1 MTRLMKL
8 PVLSFVILLLAG
20 CATTSGQRFGPETT
34 IPTDKALIY
43 VYRDSGFVGGA
54 VAYTVRANGV
64 DVAKLAAGGYF
75 PYYATPGEVEFS
87 AQTEAKT
94 SVTIDAKAGQTYY
107 IKGTIGVG
115 VFVGHPHLVVVPNEV
130 GAREIVACSLVPG
143 ANSTATEGGGR
154 PSTPGGP
161 MGNAVVDIDAS
172 DVVTLRSEPAD
183 VKLEVTDR
191 RPKIVMERTALGKA
205 MSGVVLRPTET
216 ELVKAIMITELRE
229 AVAAQAHSANGPW
242 VACDITE
249 FSITTP
255 ATLTHWDVTVNVV
268 LTLRAGSQQ
277 RVLTGHAAQ
286 RTYVWPSEALI
297 KAATVEALKAI
308 AAQSGPALHELLTAP
323 QAAAAAPST

>member
-8 PVLSFVILLLAG
+8 PVPWFVILLLLG

-130 GAREIVACSLVPG
+130 GAREILACSLVPG
-143 ANSTATEGGGR
+143 ANSTSTEGGGR
-154 PSTPGGP
+154 PSTPSGP
-161 MGNAVVDIDAS
+161 MGNAVVDIAAS

-191 RPKIVMERTALGKA
+191 RPKIVMERTALGHKA

-229 AVAAQAHSANGPW
+229 AVAAQANSANGPS

-255 ATLTHWDVTVNVV
+255 ATVMYWDVTADIA
-268 LTLRAGSQQ
+268 LTLRAGNQQ
-277 RVLTGHAAQ
+277 RVVTGHSAK
-286 RTYVWPSEALI
+286 RTYAWPSESLI
-297 KAATVEALKAI
+297 KAATVEALKGI
-308 AAQSGPALHELLTAP
+308 AAQSGPALRELLTAP
-323 QAAAAAPST
+323 QPAAPAT